1 MLGWSDTNFEPMRL
15 TPRALLC
22 RPVSRK
28 NFAFTLIELLV
39 VIAIIAILAAMLL
52 PALSAAKKKAQGI
65 KCLSNTKQLT
75 LGWIMY
81 QGDNQEKLMLVSD
94 AIIAGNAN
102 DGVGSYMSWA
112 SDNRNQNTAG
122 LVGPVPAGYTG
133 TGNSSA
139 PLMGGYVKSAG
150 VYKCPGD
157 SYDNSQ
163 SGVRV
168 RSVSMNGA
176 LTGKPTFNS
185 GNYQNRSYITANK
198 VGDLNTPGPVN
209 IFVFLDEFADSLD
222 DLQFMVDAGM
232 APGSEHWRNLPASYH
247 NGGCNF
253 SFADGHSEIHK
264 WTVRGPLVD
273 TVQKV
278 QYQNYTD
285 YHQAPYGSKTLSNNG
300 DIEWLED
307 RMAYH

>member
-1 MLGWSDTNFEPMRL
+1 MRL
-15 TPRALLC
+15 NNVSTTSPRALA
-22 RPVSRK
+22 RNSG
-28 NFAFTLIELLV
+28 FTLIELLV

-52 PALSAAKKKAQGI
+52 PALSSAKKKAQGI

-81 QGDNQEKLMLVSD
+81 QGDFQDNLMTLSD
-94 AIIAGNAN
+94 AIITGNLN
-102 DGVGSYMSWA
+102 DGVGSSMSWT

-122 LVGPVPAGYTG
+122 LVGPVPSTYSAGNG
-133 TGNSSA
+133 SA
-139 PLMGGYVKSAG
+139 PLLGGFVKAAG

-157 SYDNSQ
+157 FYETTA
-163 SGVRV
+163 SGTRA

-176 LTGKPTFNS
+176 LTGKPTFNAGS
-185 GNYQNRSYITANK
+185 YQNRTYFTANK
-198 VGDLNTPGPVN
+198 ASDLNTPGPVN

-232 APGSEHWRNLPASYH
+232 STGSEHWRNLPASNH
-247 NGGCNF
+247 NGGCNL

-264 WTVRGPLVD
+264 WTVHGPLVD

-278 QYQNYTD
+278 QYQNYSQYT
-285 YHQAPYGSKTLSNNG
+285 QAPYGQKTLSQNA
-300 DIEWLED
+300 DIEWFED
-307 RMAYH
+307 RMPYR